1 MHVLGASS
9 FHVGQSGVPLVSG
22 FRVLA
27 SAAIVIVLE
36 ITAMSPAVVGIVVSP
51 LGTGGALAPLGT
63 GGALAPTRLLL
74 FWRRGL
80 RC

>member
-27 SAAIVIVLE
+27 SAAIVIVVE
-36 ITAMSPAVVGIVVSP
+36 VTAVRPAVV
-51 LGTGGALAPLGT
+51 
-63 GGALAPTRLLL
+63 
-74 FWRRGL
+74 
-80 RC
+80 